1 VRDEH
6 IQTGA
11 TITTARHM
19 LPSPVATTAPANPF
33 SMGQSSAADN
43 SQEEAPN
50 TDSEMNG
57 STTAD
62 PPAASEASAGG
73 SRTVPRPEDSRIIPT
88 MAIWSLDDSAIV
100 LTTSL
105 GEIKIFDSKTGEWIH
120 TLRGHLRGSSIYV
133 VDVHPIDSRIVM
145 TAGYD
150 GQVILWD
157 IIKGV
162 KLKGWTYPEHE
173 FLDGRFSPDGLM
185 FAVTDQEGKCI
196 LFGAGRNSD
205 DYKDARMFVE
215 QTFWSDYAG
224 VRYDA
229 DYNVVDDVTQI
240 APHLMDRTPILD
252 TNGRDYARQKGP
264 RYGLDLPVEPPSGVL
279 EQEEASKLE
288 LLEQELE
295 NLAEQTLTVL
305 PTTDK
310 KSLYKRRRE
319 FILEE
324 DEDDDDPMTTEVPIV
339 PLPNDSSGEE
349 YAGGAA
355 SASSSSESD
364 DEDDSDVVPG
374 DENIPLRSMIND
386 DDDDEYFSGGGGG
399 SSSRK
404 RRAPGST
411 GTPRKR
417 RTGGRASGRTRKRP
431 RMLDDDDD
439 DDEDD
444 LDVDEVDDFSEES
457 DDYDAPRT
465 PRSRKSNG
473 RSGNNRL
480 PSGSKSQ
487 RSARPKSFA
496 NDDYPSDEI
505 QEDSDNIEG
514 EDGYSGS
521 SITGSNSVVLHSDS
535 APSVPPSPK
544 RKKQWRGNGR
554 KKGKAVLRDEKTME
568 LQRWLPSDWIKTNAP
583 RKTPYHPQV
592 RFISVV

>member
-1 VRDEH
+1 
-6 IQTGA
+6 
-11 TITTARHM
+11 M
-19 LPSPVATTAPANPF
+19 LPSPVATSAPPNPF
-33 SMGQSSAADN
+33 SAGPSGAEN
-43 SQEEAPN
+43 SLEDANN

-62 PPAASEASAGG
+62 PPAANVGSAGET
-73 SRTVPRPEDSRIIPT
+73 RTVPGPEDSRIIPT

-105 GEIKIFDSKTGEWIH
+105 GEIKVFDSKTGEWIH
-120 TLRGHLRGSSIYV
+120 TLRGHVRGSSIYV
-133 VDVHPIDSRIVM
+133 VDVHPVDNRIVM

-157 IIKGV
+157 IVKGV
-162 KLKGWTYPEHE
+162 KLKSWTYAEHE

-196 LFGAGRNSD
+196 LFGAGKNPD
-205 DYKDARMFVE
+205 DYRDARMFVE
-215 QTFWSDYAG
+215 QTFWSDYSG

-264 RYGLDLPVEPPSGVL
+264 RYGLDLPVDPPSGIL

-295 NLAEQTLTVL
+295 NLAEQTLAIL

-319 FILEE
+319 FILED
-324 DEDDDDPMTTEVPIV
+324 DEEDDDPMTTDVPIV

-349 YAGGAA
+349 YAGGAV

-364 DEDDSDVVPG
+364 EEEDSDEARG
-374 DENIPLRSMIND
+374 DENIPLRSMIDDD
-386 DDDDEYFSGGGGG
+386 DDDDEYFSGAG

-404 RRAPGST
+404 RRATGST

-417 RTGGRASGRTRKRP
+417 RSGGRKSGRTRKRP

-439 DDEDD
+439 DDD
-444 LDVDEVDDFSEES
+444 LDIDDVDDFSEES

-465 PRSRKSNG
+465 PRSKKSNG
-473 RSGNNRL
+473 RSNNNRL

-487 RSARPKSFA
+487 RSARPKSFT

-505 QEDSDNIEG
+505 QEDSEENE
-514 EDGYSGS
+514 EDDDVFSGS
-521 SITGSNSVVLHSDS
+521 SVGGSASVILPSDS
-535 APSVPPSPK
+535 APSAPSSPK

-554 KKGKAVLRDEKTME
+554 KKGKAVLRDEKTTE
-568 LQRWLPSDWIKTNAP
+568 LQRWLPSDWIRVNGP

-592 RFISVV
+592 SPCLWPLLHVRLALSIAI